1 MKVTSL
7 DEFSFIFCSLWPDAG
22 MAPYSESDSERQD
35 SDGD

>member
-22 MAPYSESDSERQD
+22 MAPYSERQD